1 MGISVLTPEEAF
13 SVLVGTF
20 GVAEGWSVESV
31 SATRVR
37 RAASL
42 MCPTTPAALAAAVRG
57 VLQGLG
63 SIDTAAIVE
72 LIDTL
77 VASGDLVEVLEENGV
92 QKRRMIYLGQPRFV
106 RRRSGDLLVIGT
118 RPDNAPLVGEA
129 LAGRIS
135 RTGYLRRIL
144 DPDREV
150 YELLE
155 AYGVHEIPEARWVSR
170 PAASDARTL
179 LESYSKELRQQGACG
194 PIEGLRILDPKT
206 SPSHYKS
213 RWRIATSTDEGVFLA
228 RRSQGYGGDLWCV
241 VAIRAGES
249 QRLLDLPTTMGG
261 RGCDEGW
268 QLQAAIDATN
278 GTPQEVSIRGT
289 GKGSVELGLPA
300 PPPRWLQRRWDL
312 IGTAVHGRSSL
323 VTYEISSRDAR
334 DEVALVC
341 ELLWMD
347 RQVLPQFRSEEEASS

>member
-1 MGISVLTPEEAF
+1 
-13 SVLVGTF
+13 
-20 GVAEGWSVESV
+20 
-31 SATRVR
+31 
-37 RAASL
+37 
-42 MCPTTPAALAAAVRG
+42 
-57 VLQGLG
+57 
-63 SIDTAAIVE
+63 
-72 LIDTL
+72 
-77 VASGDLVEVLEENGV
+77 
-92 QKRRMIYLGQPRFV
+92 MIYLGQPRFV